1 MTEEE
6 DYFGWTEASDADDI
20 PSMEDDFAQPSDLPP
35 KDDDSQIEKLPDDLG
50 LESSSQP
57 ESKDMNMNMLLKA
70 AGWHPFLHLFVRIS
84 NMLYGNYPEWQR
96 PNVLAARHRCMFRY
110 SWVSD
115 QIVQW
120 LCVLGVL
127 AFIGATAYKALT

>member
-6 DYFGWTEASDADDI
+6 DYFGWTEASDVDDI

-70 AGWHPFLHLFVRIS
+70 AGWHPFLHQSNGYVYWESWRSSAPPRIRRSHNQTSALAGFVGADG
-84 NMLYGNYPEWQR
+84 LYKQSPDIY
-96 PNVLAARHRCMFRY
+96 
-110 SWVSD
+110 
-115 QIVQW
+115 
-120 LCVLGVL
+120 
-127 AFIGATAYKALT
+127 